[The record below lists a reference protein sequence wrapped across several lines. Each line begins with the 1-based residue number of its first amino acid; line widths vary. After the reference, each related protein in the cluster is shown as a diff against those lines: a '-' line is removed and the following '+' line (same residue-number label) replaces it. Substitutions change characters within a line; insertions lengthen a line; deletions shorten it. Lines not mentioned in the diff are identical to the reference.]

1 MEYNLTILFSLR
13 GTFFDIVG
21 LRLIEVKKISQMR
34 FEMQDPV
41 ILIPV
46 LLVVLIM
53 TGCILAGLDHFDGEE
68 DNSYPDHNGI

>member
-1 MEYNLTILFSLR
+1 
-13 GTFFDIVG
+13 
-21 LRLIEVKKISQMR
+21 
-34 FEMQDPV
+34 MQDPV

>member
-1 MEYNLTILFSLR
+1 
-13 GTFFDIVG
+13 
-21 LRLIEVKKISQMR
+21 
-34 FEMQDPV
+34 MQDPV

-68 DNSYPDHNGI
+68 DNSYPDHNGIQRQKIPVKNTTLDLISLSGGLCRVYAG